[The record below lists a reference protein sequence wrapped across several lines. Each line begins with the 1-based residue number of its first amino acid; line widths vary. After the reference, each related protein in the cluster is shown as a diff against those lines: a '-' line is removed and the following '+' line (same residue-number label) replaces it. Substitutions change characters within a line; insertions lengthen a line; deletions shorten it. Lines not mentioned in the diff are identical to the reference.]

1 MFLLD
6 TDHLG
11 IVQRRSA
18 PEHANLARRMRQ
30 HSLEDF
36 FVSIVSFHEQ
46 VIGWNAYIRRARGVE
61 GPVRGYGMFQQILA
75 DFARMNVLPFD
86 SQAAETFAE
95 LRRSGV
101 RVGTMDLRIGSIAL
115 VRGLTVLT
123 RNTVDFER
131 VPGLRVEDW
140 TGSVHPT

>member
-1 MFLLD
+1 
-6 TDHLG
+6 
-11 IVQRRSA
+11 
-18 PEHANLARRMRQ
+18 
-30 HSLEDF
+30 
-36 FVSIVSFHEQ
+36 
-46 VIGWNAYIRRARGVE
+46 
-61 GPVRGYGMFQQILA
+61 MFQEILA

-115 VRGLTVLT
+115 VRSLTVLT

-131 VPGLRVEDW
+131 IPGLRVEDW
-140 TGSVHPT
+140 TGAVHPT

>member
-11 IVQRRSA
+11 IAQRRLA
-18 PEHANLARRMRQ
+18 PEHAILTHRMRQ
-30 HSLEDF
+30 QPLEDF

-46 VIGWNAYIRRARGVE
+46 VTGWNVYIRRARGVE
-61 GPVRGYGMFQQILA
+61 GLVRGYAMFQQILA
-75 DFARMNVLPFD
+75 DFVRMNVLPFD
-86 SQAAETFAE
+86 FQAAEKFAE

-131 VPGLRVEDW
+131 IPGLRVEDW
-140 TGSVHPT
+140 TIAVS